1 MGTNARHARLLDVT
15 RIQIGQTG
23 GGATDVKRLAILGS
37 TGSIGVSTL
46 DVVARFPDRFEVTA
60 LAAGKNLTRLGE
72 QIRAFRPG
80 LVSVAREDDVPALR
94 HAAPDY
100 GGDVVWGADGLHDVA
115 THAPADLVVAALVG
129 ALGLP
134 PTLAAIRAGKDVAL
148 ANKEALVVSGE
159 LMTREA
165 ARRGVRLL
173 PVDSEHNAVFQAL
186 HGHRRADVKRII
198 LTASGGPF
206 LHRPADD
213 FAGIRV
219 ADALQ
224 HPTWKM
230 GDKITIDSATLMNK
244 GLEVIEAHWLFD
256 LPAAQVSVM
265 VHPQSIVHSMVE
277 YVDGSVLAQLGIPDM
292 RVPISYVLA
301 YPERLPLEALPS
313 LNLAEV
319 ARLEFLEPDFDK
331 FPCLG
336 LAYTALERGGTCP
349 AVLNAA
355 NEVTV
360 GRFLAG
366 RLAFPDIANINAR
379 VLAAHEPRTADDL
392 DRILAA
398 DAWAR
403 ERAEALADERPG
415 MSERTAAA

>member
-1 MGTNARHARLLDVT
+1 M
-15 RIQIGQTG
+15 
-23 GGATDVKRLAILGS
+23 KRLAILGS

-46 DVVARFPDRFEVTA
+46 DVAARFPDRFQIVA
-60 LAAGKNLTRLGE
+60 LAVGKNLTRLGE
-72 QIRAFRPG
+72 QIRAFRPR

-94 HAAPDY
+94 RVVPDY
-100 GGDVVWGADGLHDVA
+100 DGDILWGADGLHEVA
-115 THAPADLVVAALVG
+115 TYAEADLVVAALVG

-134 PTLAAIRAGKDVAL
+134 PTLAAVRAGKDVAL

-186 HGHRRADVKRII
+186 HGHRREDVKRIV

-206 LHRPADD
+206 LHRAAED
-213 FAGIRV
+213 FGSIRV

-244 GLEVIEAHWLFD
+244 GLEVIEARWLFE

-301 YPERLPLEALPS
+301 YPERLPLDALPS
-313 LNLAEV
+313 LNLAE
-319 ARLEFLEPDFDK
+319 AGRLEFLEPDVDK

-366 RLAFPDIANINAR
+366 RLAFPDIADVNAR
-379 VLAAHEPRTADDL
+379 VLAAHESRPADDL

-403 ERAEALADERPG
+403 ARAESLADERTG